1 LAVIDVATGVS
12 LESIPDWL
20 ITVMVNGLVIVGL
33 VGISA
38 AWIARWV
45 PYLIYIADPYN
56 SLASYVWCWACISKV
71 VPMWNVHGVN
81 VWRELEAKIAIAEKQ
96 SAEANARLSNQL
108 QANKKLTQE
117 VKNANQAAVRAN
129 ASKIDAECRVP
140 DVAIELLN
148 SASQNK
154 VSRSSSGA
162 QGTLPKPG
170 TSQPAR
176 P

>member
-1 LAVIDVATGVS
+1 MWQLAFIWN
-12 LESIPDWL
+12 LIPDWL
-20 ITVMVNGLVIVGL
+20 ITVVVNGLVIVGL

-45 PYLIYIADPYN
+45 PYFNMYRGPIQLIGIICLVLGVYFKGGADVER
-56 SLASYVWCWACISKV
+56 A
-71 VPMWNVHGVN
+71 
-81 VWRELEAKIAIAEKQ
+81 WRERVQELEAKIAIAEKQ
-96 SAEANARLSNQL
+96 SAEANKKLSDQLNQ
-108 QANKKLTQE
+108 NKKLTQE

-140 DVAIELLN
+140 DIAIELLN

-162 QGTLPKPG
+162 PGTLPKPG
-170 TSQPAR
+170 TSQSNQP
-176 P
+176 

>member
-1 LAVIDVATGVS
+1 MWQLAFLWS
-12 LESIPDWL
+12 LIPDWL
-20 ITVMVNGLVIVGL
+20 ITILVNGLIIVGL

-45 PYLIYIADPYN
+45 PYFNIYRGPIQAIGVICLVLGVYFKGGADVER
-56 SLASYVWCWACISKV
+56 A
-71 VPMWNVHGVN
+71 
-81 VWRELEAKIAIAEKQ
+81 WRERVQELEARVAQAEKQ
-96 SAEANARLSNQL
+96 SAEANNKLSDQLNQ
-108 QANKKLTQE
+108 NKKLTQE

-140 DVAIELLN
+140 DIAIELLN

-154 VSRSSSGA
+154 VSRRSSGTT
-162 QGTLPKPG
+162 GTLPKPG